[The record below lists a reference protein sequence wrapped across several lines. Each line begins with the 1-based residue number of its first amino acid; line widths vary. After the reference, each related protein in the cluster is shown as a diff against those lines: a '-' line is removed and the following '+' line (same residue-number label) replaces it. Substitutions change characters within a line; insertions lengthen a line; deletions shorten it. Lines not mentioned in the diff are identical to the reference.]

1 MGSALLLLPL
11 LQLLVPLAADGTCLP
26 PDFPEGETS
35 RPTRT
40 RGSGRL
46 ASRRA
51 LPINLC
57 PELLRFFFFNSLFV
71 CR

>member
-57 PELLRFFFFNSLFV
+57 PELLRFFF
-71 CR
+71 